1 MENEYMKHPI
11 LEKDIELVATSEEFL
26 EMARENNFHNLGEI
40 LEIRVDDLLKRPLF
54 NYRMLSELGSILQFY
69 GLLEL
74 LKDD

>member
-1 MENEYMKHPI
+1 MKHPI
-11 LEKDIELVATSEEFL
+11 LKKDIEWVATSEEFL

-54 NYRMLSELGSILQFY
+54 NYRMLSELGSILQSY

>member
-1 MENEYMKHPI
+1 MKHPI
-11 LEKDIELVATSEEFL
+11 LKKDIELVATSEEFL

-54 NYRMLSELGSILQFY
+54 NYRMLSELGSILQSY

>member
-11 LEKDIELVATSEEFL
+11 LEKDIALIATSEEFL
-26 EMARENNFHNLGEI
+26 EMARNNNFHNLKEI
-40 LEIRVDDLLKRPLF
+40 LEIRVDDLLKRPMF
-54 NYRMLSELGSILQFY
+54 NYRMLSELGSILQSY

>member
-1 MENEYMKHPI
+1 LENEYMKHPI
-11 LEKDIELVATSEEFL
+11 LKKDIELVATSEEFL

-40 LEIRVDDLLKRPLF
+40 LEIRADDLLKRPLF
-54 NYRMLSELGSILQFY
+54 NYRMLSELGSILQSY

>member
-1 MENEYMKHPI
+1 MKHPI

-40 LEIRVDDLLKRPLF
+40 LEIRVDDLLKKPLF
-54 NYRMLSELGSILQFY
+54 NYRMLSELGSILQSY

>member
-1 MENEYMKHPI
+1 LENEYMKHPI
-11 LEKDIELVATSEEFL
+11 LKKDIELVDTSEEFL

-54 NYRMLSELGSILQFY
+54 NYRMLSELGSILQSY